1 MALRAKVLM
10 VGPPQ
15 AGKTAISN
23 IIAEAT
29 ESSGGSYHPTKGV
42 RILEFES
49 DGEVKGE
56 IVRVEVELWDCSGNR
71 QFENIWPVFAKDTK
85 GVVIIYDPA
94 DSKQEK
100 EIEKWYKYFVRHQK
114 LKDSQCIIFA
124 NHKPNDELTQE
135 WQAPIAL
142 QNIRC
147 IHTNLDSDS
156 DTIKE
161 EFSTF
166 LMDLVGIIQ
175 DKQEKEET
183 GIVGGAK

>member
-1 MALRAKVLM
+1 M
-10 VGPPQ
+10 
-15 AGKTAISN
+15 
-23 IIAEAT
+23 
-29 ESSGGSYHPTKGV
+29 SS
-42 RILEFES
+42 L
-49 DGEVKGE
+49 
-56 IVRVEVELWDCSGNR
+56 
-71 QFENIWPVFAKDTK
+71 
-85 GVVIIYDPA
+85 
-94 DSKQEK
+94 
-100 EIEKWYKYFVRHQK
+100 
-114 LKDSQCIIFA
+114 
-124 NHKPNDELTQE
+124 
-135 WQAPIAL
+135 AL

>member
-1 MALRAKVLM
+1 MYYTLK
-10 VGPPQ
+10 G
-15 AGKTAISN
+15 AIKSN
-23 IIAEAT
+23 AYVHCVIQSDAT
-29 ESSGGSYHPTKGV
+29 
-42 RILEFES
+42 F
-49 DGEVKGE
+49 
-56 IVRVEVELWDCSGNR
+56 
-71 QFENIWPVFAKDTK
+71 FAMSL
-85 GVVIIYDPA
+85 VIISA
-94 DSKQEK
+94 ITSFNSS
-100 EIEKWYKYFVRHQK
+100 IVSS
-114 LKDSQCIIFA
+114 L
-124 NHKPNDELTQE
+124 
-135 WQAPIAL
+135 AL